1 MCETPTRPA
10 TRNEFERAL
19 IDLIVFG
26 LSSRRRRPV
35 QIDVD
40 PQTPLFES
48 GLIDSLAIL
57 ELIAFVEDA
66 TGRAIP
72 ARQVQMKHFGSI
84 ERISA
89 AFWQDEREVDHVQR

>member
-1 MCETPTRPA
+1 MHEATGRPA
-10 TRNEFERAL
+10 SRSEFERAL
-19 IDLIVFG
+19 VELIVIG

-40 PQTPLFES
+40 PRTPLFES
-48 GLIDSLAIL
+48 GLIDSMAIL
-57 ELIAFVEDA
+57 ELIAFVEEA

-72 ARQVQMKHFGSI
+72 ARQVQMKHFGTI

-89 AFWQDEREVDHVQR
+89 AFWQDEREADHVQR